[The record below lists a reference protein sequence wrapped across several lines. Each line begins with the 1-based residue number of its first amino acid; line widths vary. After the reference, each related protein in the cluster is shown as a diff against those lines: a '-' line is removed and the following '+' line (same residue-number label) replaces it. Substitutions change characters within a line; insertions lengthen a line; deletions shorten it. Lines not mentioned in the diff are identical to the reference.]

1 MAGGAK
7 ESVDAGSKSC
17 RVYFETPGCC
27 CDLVASWAGPGWCS
41 QLLTFPSSQHRSVL
55 PTGDCTAGG
64 IAPAWRYTILTLH
77 RGYARY
83 RVQHTGFL

>member
-7 ESVDAGSKSC
+7 ESVDASSKSC

-55 PTGDCTAGG
+55 PTGDSTAGG
-64 IAPAWRYTILTLH
+64 IAPAWRYSL
-77 RGYARY
+77 Y
-83 RVQHTGFL
+83 TGWET